1 MKGIGMNIN
10 EIVERDMADEERR
23 QRETD
28 GANIET
34 RIDRFFSRVCVVIIW
49 IAIFCAAFVAGMFF
63 QAKRALQEQR
73 DFDAWLERVDREAEA
88 RARSMSNT
96 ELLQRFQSKETSR

>member
-1 MKGIGMNIN
+1 MITNLN
-10 EIVERDMADEERR
+10 EIVKRDMADEERR

-49 IAIFCAAFVAGMFF
+49 IAIFCAAFVAGWNVRE
-63 QAKRALQEQR
+63 KRALQEQR
-73 DFDAWLERVDREAEA
+73 DFDACLERVDREAEA

-96 ELLQRFQSKETSR
+96 ELLQRFPDKETSR

>member
-1 MKGIGMNIN
+1 MNIN

-49 IAIFCAAFVAGMFF
+49 IAIFCAAFFAGMSF
-63 QAKRALQEQR
+63 QAKRDLRARR

-96 ELLQRFQSKETSR
+96 ELLQRFPSKETSR

>member
-1 MKGIGMNIN
+1 MITNLN

-23 QRETD
+23 QRETCKLD
-28 GANIET
+28 ERACVGLP
-34 RIDRFFSRVCVVIIW
+34 RIG
-49 IAIFCAAFVAGMFF
+49 IFLLWLAAAVAAAFFAGMSF
-63 QAKRALQEQR
+63 QAKRDLRASR

-96 ELLQRFQSKETSR
+96 ELLQRFPSKETSR

>member
-10 EIVERDMADEERR
+10 EIIERDMADEERR

-34 RIDRFFSRVCVVIIW
+34 RIDRFFSRVCVVII
-49 IAIFCAAFVAGMFF
+49 
-63 QAKRALQEQR
+63 
-73 DFDAWLERVDREAEA
+73 
-88 RARSMSNT
+88 
-96 ELLQRFQSKETSR
+96 